1 MNQVGLIG
9 FLRRVDRLCVQK
21 GRKRELR
28 EHIIKKN
35 KQTHNSQLQLKIV
48 REWWSVHPP
57 LPKTPLLPKF
67 SGSGSL
73 SPSQNLHWIPLHV
86 PTVLINV
93 YDQTSYAI
101 RYKNL
106 LIGELKSFRSTNLTL
121 WTEQNCP
128 WTGPQDRSQ
137 SGTPWWDS
145 DQGLFDSFSEGLF
158 RKFPAVQWL
167 GLCAST
173 ARPVVNPGQGTKILQ
188 VMQCGQKRG

>member
-93 YDQTSYAI
+93 YDQKPLMPSGI
-101 RYKNL
+101 R
-106 LIGELKSFRSTNLTL
+106 IF
-121 WTEQNCP
+121 
-128 WTGPQDRSQ
+128 
-137 SGTPWWDS
+137 
-145 DQGLFDSFSEGLF
+145 
-158 RKFPAVQWL
+158 
-167 GLCAST
+167 
-173 ARPVVNPGQGTKILQ
+173 
-188 VMQCGQKRG
+188 